1 MQVRVLRGLPYI
13 YIMKYIIEIINPEYI
28 EVDASSEEDAINKVR
43 SSIQDARLQAYVQL
57 KVCKEVKLEDKK

>member
-1 MQVRVLRGLPYI
+1 MRYI
-13 YIMKYIIEIINPEYI
+13 VEMINPEYI
-28 EVDASSEEDAINKVR
+28 EVDASLEEDAINKVR